1 MFFGPDMSQV
11 IRRCNSLKLIEIIFS
26 EIHAGYFP
34 HRLFY
39 TESKGVEEI
48 YNFIDKFNY
57 AKDCFF
63 FFFVMSKSKVR
74 DVLVKSSF
82 RLIFN
87 ILKAIY

>member
-11 IRRCNSLKLIEIIFS
+11 IRRRNSQKLIEIQFS

-34 HRLFY
+34 HRFFH
-39 TESKGVEEI
+39 TESKGVEERH
-48 YNFIDKFNY
+48 NFIDKFNY
-57 AKDCFF
+57 AKDCCFF
-63 FFFVMSKSKVR
+63 LVMSKSKVR